1 LGFQIAIVVPT
12 EIFKDLRSKA
22 VIFLLLTLGILAYG
36 RVLPFP
42 FVHDD
47 IVFIQKNLHLA
58 RWDDIGRIF
67 LFSSSFTQ
75 HLSIANSY
83 YRPFLEIIYKCE
95 YALFGFAPWGYH
107 LTNILLHILN
117 SILLFKTIQILF
129 IPNFAPL
136 KAGQNSGGF
145 CPANGGTKSGVK
157 KNITAFGVAAL
168 FLLHPVQTEAVS
180 CIAGISNL
188 VFTFFC
194 FSSFLC
200 YLQARA
206 QKGKTIF
213 AFDMCAYVLFIAALL
228 SKEQAVIFPAVIIF
242 YEIFFASGQTS
253 RYCERMLRVSVFV
266 MIAIGYFVFRK
277 MILHITPIPIDLN
290 NPELVLRLLSI
301 PRTLFMYLGLVLWP
315 AGLHY
320 YRCLDILRPFFLPT
334 VGMLALVVGVERLL
348 KMLPVPE
355 RKMAAFGIGWFLLTI
370 FPVLNIVPLV
380 VEYSYVMTS
389 EHFLYF
395 SLPGLF
401 LFLFV
406 TGEYAL
412 RRVWFSPSGAR
423 LDGQGFCP
431 ANGGTKSGFILM
443 LCVLLALTVKQNG
456 FWKDAATLF
465 ERTLRYEQGVAR
477 IHILLAQTYYDTE
490 KIEEAIAEYSKAQN
504 IMQGYAQK
512 VKDDE
517 AKRFYFG
524 FLKGIHFE
532 LALCY
537 EKKEDYRQ
545 AVFHYQQALAI
556 DSKDDVVYNNLAL
569 AYLNLQ
575 DNARAYQILKTAIG
589 INPRNVMALSNLAIL
604 ELQQGN
610 MREGEDLLKRAL
622 AVDPDFA
629 AARKNFERLQMNKPR

>member
-1 LGFQIAIVVPT
+1 MPT
-12 EIFKDLRSKA
+12 ELLKNLRLRT
-22 VIFLLLTLGILAYG
+22 VIFFLFTLGILAYG

-58 RWDDIGRIF
+58 RWDDIGHIF
-67 LFSSSFTQ
+67 LSSSSFTQ

-83 YRPFLEIIYKCE
+83 YRPFLEVIYKCE

-129 IPNFAPL
+129 R
-136 KAGQNSGGF
+136 
-145 CPANGGTKSGVK
+145 
-157 KNITAFGVAAL
+157 KNITALGVAAL

-200 YLQARA
+200 YLWARA
-206 QKGKTIF
+206 QKDKTIF

-228 SKEQAVIFPAVIIF
+228 SKEQAVIFPAIIIF
-242 YEIFFASGQTS
+242 YEIFFASGQAS

-266 MIAIGYFVFRK
+266 MIVISYFVFRK
-277 MILHITPIPIDLN
+277 MILHIAPVPIDLN

-315 AGLHY
+315 VDLHY
-320 YRCLDILRPFFLPT
+320 YRCLDILRPFFIPA
-334 VGMLALVVGVERLL
+334 VGILVLVLGVEGLL
-348 KMLPVPE
+348 KMLPASE

-370 FPVLNIVPLV
+370 FPVLNIVPLI
-380 VEYSYVMTS
+380 VEYSHVMTS

-395 SLPGLF
+395 SLPGLL

-412 RRVWFSPSGAR
+412 RWIFKDSFARGAK
-423 LDGQGFCP
+423 FV
-431 ANGGTKSGFILM
+431 FILM
-443 LCVLLALTVKQNG
+443 LCVLLALTVKQNS

-465 ERTLRYEQGVAR
+465 ERTLRYEQGIAR
-477 IHILLAQTYYDTE
+477 LHILLAQTYYDAE

-504 IMQGYAQK
+504 IMRGYAQK

-517 AKRFYFG
+517 AKRFYLG

-575 DNARAYQILKTAIG
+575 DNAWAYRILKTAIG

-610 MREGEDLLKRAL
+610 MKEGEDLLRQAL
-622 AVDPDFA
+622 AVDPNFA
-629 AARKNFERLQMNKPR
+629 AARQNFERLQMNKQRIPQEAGQ